1 MISFDENEFTG
12 IFWHCGAAPASL
24 CSQKN
29 CPTLK
34 KHSIMDG
41 GDKKGIIC
49 EFPLKEG
56 PVTVLRIGENKD
68 GIFRLLTISAEA
80 LPTGQIL
87 KGNPVNVR
95 FKRKAMEIAKTLIEE
110 GIEHHFALIYGDIKK
125 ELELFAKWLNLELI
139 QL

>member
-1 MISFDENEFTG
+1 
-12 IFWHCGAAPASL
+12 
-24 CSQKN
+24 
-29 CPTLK
+29 
-34 KHSIMDG
+34 
-41 GDKKGIIC
+41 
-49 EFPLKEG
+49 
-56 PVTVLRIGENKD
+56 
-68 GIFRLLTISAEA
+68 LLTISAEA